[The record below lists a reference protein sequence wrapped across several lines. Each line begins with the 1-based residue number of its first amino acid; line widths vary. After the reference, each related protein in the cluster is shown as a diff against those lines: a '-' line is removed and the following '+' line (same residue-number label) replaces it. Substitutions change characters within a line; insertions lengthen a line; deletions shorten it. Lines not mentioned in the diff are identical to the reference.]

1 MFDFL
6 LATLIAAAGEPAY
19 LASCP
24 ASETRVLT
32 TSTPVAPDSIK
43 PTNRR
48 ARFFVDVGSEGEVR
62 HAGMV
67 ESSGDAVFDAAALDA
82 LNRFKF
88 APQTQGCIS
97 TSSIVPEDFNV
108 PLLNLVRP
116 SPGTTGLPVIPSAP
130 PASAVTICTTAF
142 VRLTGLDVPDARQ
155 APGTAGIDVSL
166 DAAAHVTGA
175 KIGKTSGN
183 AKTDATAV
191 ALAKDAQFAFM
202 LPPGCSAK
210 ATIYRLELTFH

>member
-1 MFDFL
+1 MFAFM
-6 LATLIAAAGEPAY
+6 LASLIAAAGEPAY
-19 LASCP
+19 LAACP
-24 ASETRVLT
+24 ASETRVLS

-48 ARFFVDVGSEGEVR
+48 VRFFVDVGSDGELR
-62 HAGMV
+62 HAGIV

-82 LNRFKF
+82 LSRFKF

-108 PLLNLVRP
+108 PLLNLARP
-116 SPGTTGLPVIPSAP
+116 APGGSGVPVLPSSQ
-130 PASAVTICTTAF
+130 PASAIAICTTAF

-155 APGTAGIDVSL
+155 APGTVGVDVSL

-175 KIGKTSGN
+175 KLAKASGN

-191 ALAKDAQFAFM
+191 SLARDAQFAFL
-202 LPPGCSAK
+202 LPPGCSPK
-210 ATIYRLELTFH
+210 ASI

>member
-1 MFDFL
+1 MFTFV
-6 LATLIAAAGEPAY
+6 LASLIAAAGEPAY
-19 LASCP
+19 VASCP
-24 ASETRVLT
+24 ASETRVLS

-48 ARFFVDVGSEGEVR
+48 VRFFVDVGSEGEVR

-82 LNRFKF
+82 LGRFKF
-88 APQTQGCIS
+88 SPQTQGCIS

-116 SPGTTGLPVIPSAP
+116 APGGTGLPVVPSSQP
-130 PASAVTICTTAF
+130 DSALAICTTAF

-166 DAAAHVTGA
+166 DAAAHVTGVKLA
-175 KIGKTSGN
+175 KASGN
-183 AKTDATAV
+183 TKTDATAV
-191 ALAKDAQFAFM
+191 SLARDAQFAFV
-202 LPPGCSAK
+202 LPPGCRPK
-210 ATIYRLELTFH
+210 PTIYRLELTFR